1 MKALIIAA
9 GRGSRFDGAGQKS
22 HKTLIPVCGV
32 PLIQRIVSACGA
44 IEEFVIVTGY
54 RAPELEAALTHLLAG
69 RARVRFVRNG
79 QWERAN
85 GVSVLAAR
93 EALVGEQSFLL
104 SMSDHL
110 FEPKLAETILAAGAS
125 PEGCALAVDR
135 DIAGVRDL
143 EDATRVR
150 LDSESRITGIGKLL
164 ENFDAVDTGVFLCTS
179 ALFEALETA
188 QARGGDSLS
197 DGVRVLCES
206 GRMRAVEVTGCLWQD
221 VDNPA
226 DLAEAGRRLWARVA
240 KPRDGIV
247 SRLLNRKISGWITR
261 RVCALPISPNHVTLF
276 NCAVAG
282 VSAWLM
288 ATGNLLAGGV
298 LAQAFSVLDGVD
310 GELSRLK
317 NLGSW
322 FGGWL
327 DNIADRLCDWSLI
340 LGAALS
346 IQHSG
351 GSQSQAMLLAF
362 IALVSNV
369 CYWTAMDSLLVSGAL
384 RASAPPSGMLAR
396 VEKWFY
402 EHNMVFGLTHDV
414 YLLVLALG
422 VALGFPRQTL
432 SLLIVAET
440 LWWSLQLFRVRRAAV
455 SEPYDEYLVRESA

>member
-32 PLIQRIVSACGA
+32 PLIQRIVSACGT
-44 IEEFVIVTGY
+44 IEEFVVVTGY
-54 RAPELEAALTHLLAG
+54 RAPELEASLTHLLAG
-69 RARVRFVRNG
+69 RARVRFVRND
-79 QWERAN
+79 QWTRAN
-85 GVSVLAAR
+85 GVSALAAR
-93 EALVGEQSFLL
+93 EALAGEKSFLL
-104 SMSDHL
+104 CMSDHL
-110 FEPKLAETILAAGAS
+110 FEPKLAETLLTAGA
-125 PEGCALAVDR
+125 PPDGCALAVDR

-143 EDATRVR
+143 EDATLVH
-150 LDSESRITGIGKLL
+150 LDGEGRINGIGKLL
-164 ENFDAVDTGVFLCTS
+164 EEFDAVDTGVFLCTP
-179 ALFEALETA
+179 ALFEALEIA
-188 QARGGDSLS
+188 QACGGDSLS
-197 DGVRVLCES
+197 DGIRVLCER

-221 VDNPA
+221 VDNPE

-240 KPRDGIV
+240 KPRDGVV
-247 SRLLNRKISGWITR
+247 SRLVNRKISGWITR
-261 RVCALPISPNHVTLF
+261 QICALPVTPNHVTLF

-282 VSAWLM
+282 AAAWLM

-317 NLGSW
+317 NMGSW

-340 LGAALS
+340 AGAALAV
-346 IQHSG
+346 QHAG
-351 GSQSQAMLLAF
+351 GSPSQAMLLAF

-384 RASAPPSGMLAR
+384 RKPVPPAGILGR
-396 VEKWFY
+396 VERWFY
-402 EHNMVFGLTHDV
+402 GRNMVFGLTHDV

-432 SLLIVAET
+432 SLLIVTET
-440 LWWSLQLFRVRRAAV
+440 LWWSLRLFRVLRAAV
-455 SEPYDEYLVRESA
+455 SEPYDVYLVRESA